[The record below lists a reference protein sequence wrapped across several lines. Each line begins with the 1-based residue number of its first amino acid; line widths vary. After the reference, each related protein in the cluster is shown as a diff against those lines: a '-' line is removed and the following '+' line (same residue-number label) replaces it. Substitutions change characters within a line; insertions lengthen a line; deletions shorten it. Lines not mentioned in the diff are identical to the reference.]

1 MSADRRTSGNV
12 SQRWGMAKGPAERTL
27 AEGRAAG
34 AESGRVQPVDTP
46 VASPAPTA
54 HLPLSRRA
62 LLAGGF
68 WSGLGLAMVGLLG
81 APLSFLWPRKVTGF
95 GGEVT
100 VPAAKIPAPGSEPVH
115 IPEGKF
121 YLANLVPSQEESPG
135 GLLALWHKCPHLG
148 CSVPWRPD
156 FEYGGSKGWYRCP
169 CHGSTYTRG
178 AGLLVFG
185 PAPRPLD
192 TMAIELKGN
201 GDVVVNTG
209 AITKG
214 GKDNPLRA
222 VPYPGTAA
230 RIAPG
235 NERPREA

>member
-1 MSADRRTSGNV
+1 MGTKSSRSWR
-12 SQRWGMAKGPAERTL
+12 MAKGAAQRTV
-27 AEGRAAG
+27 AQRRAAEP
-34 AESGRVQPVDTP
+34 ESGRVQAVDTP
-46 VASPAPTA
+46 FARSAPRMR
-54 HLPLSRRA
+54 PFVSRRT

-81 APLSFLWPRKVTGF
+81 SPLSFLWPRKVTGF
-95 GGEVT
+95 GGKVT
-100 VPAAKIPAPGSEPVH
+100 VPAAKIPAPGSDPVH

-121 YLANLVPSQEESPG
+121 YLANLAPGQEESPG

-192 TMAIELKGN
+192 TMAIEVRDN
-201 GDVVVNTG
+201 GDVEVNTG

-222 VPYPGTAA
+222 VPHPATPAGTG
-230 RIAPG
+230 RSS
-235 NERPREA
+235 NRVQEA